1 MKFSTIL
8 ILSMLSY
15 ASCRVAK
22 HDIGPDEALKMIMP
36 VYQQLVAA
44 NIYHK
49 LVLGE
54 AVYNRAKAFK
64 LQKQQEA
71 TEAAAF
77 ANQRRDDN
85 GFLSPAD
92 LDNFKARAT
101 EYWQTLLK
109 KDVDYI
115 FRNLQWEH
123 EEVRENVLQM
133 AIAYGNVSFVK
144 DLLDRNTAKKQHFYV
159 SILTYR
165 HAQQL
170 SRQNSTEEADQIVE
184 LLFESNPMFR
194 TINSNRASDLIDTGF
209 ALIKVLD
216 YIRNN
221 DFPSFKQALNEGLNP
236 NTSIPHFGSFLTL
249 SIMSGCAKCVEAL
262 IDRGVDVN
270 ASITYSTAILL
281 NGVKKN
287 VNPYGY
293 TPLMYA
299 VADNQPRIITLLIES
314 GKASVTASYGT
325 DENGLPYHARA
336 VARAIPD
343 KVTRKSILSQLILTD
358 DEKTTYASITSG
370 KNFISAL
377 NEKKFSLVDAF
388 LLQRPHTNIVPDIVS
403 EKVYKPTSQ
412 ADELLDGE
420 LIRKDAK

>member
-8 ILSMLSY
+8 IFSMLSY

-281 NGVKKN
+281 NGVQKN

-299 VADNQPRIITLLIES
+299 VADNQPRIINLLVES

-325 DENGLPYHARA
+325 DENGIPYHARA

-343 KVTRKSILSQLILTD
+343 KNARIIILPKLILTD
-358 DEKTTYASITSG
+358 VEKTAYSRITNG

-377 NEKKFSLVDAF
+377 KSSNYALIDAF
-388 LLQRPHTNIVPDIVS
+388 LLLRPHTNIDPENIDTNVSADLNPICIDILTL
-403 EKVYKPTSQ
+403 EF
-412 ADELLDGE
+412 LL
-420 LIRKDAK
+420 

>member
-1 MKFSTIL
+1 MQ
-8 ILSMLSY
+8 
-15 ASCRVAK
+15 
-22 HDIGPDEALKMIMP
+22 DISPEQALKMIMP

-77 ANQRRDDN
+77 ANQRRDGN
-85 GFLSPAD
+85 GFLS
-92 LDNFKARAT
+92 R
-101 EYWQTLLK
+101 QTWTTSRPEQRSIGRLFSK
-109 KDVDYI
+109 
-115 FRNLQWEH
+115 RMSEH

-144 DLLDRNTAKKQHFYV
+144 DLLDKNTSKKQHFHV

-184 LLFESNPMFR
+184 HLFESNPMFR

-236 NTSIPHFGSFLTL
+236 NTLIPHFGSFLTL

-281 NGVKKN
+281 NGVQKN

-299 VADNQPRIITLLIES
+299 VADNQPRIINLLIES
-314 GKASVTASYGT
+314 GRASVSASYGT

-336 VARAIPD
+336 VARSIPD
-343 KVTRKSILSQLILTD
+343 ENVKKSILNNLILNEE
-358 DEKTTYASITSG
+358 EKTTYATKTNGNS
-370 KNFISAL
+370 FIKAVEASNYAL
-377 NEKKFSLVDAF
+377 IDAF
-388 LLQRPHTNIVPDIVS
+388 LLQRPRTSLVPSFFQVRKIFLNVSLEKIMRDENIKIH
-403 EKVYKPTSQ
+403 
-412 ADELLDGE
+412 G
-420 LIRKDAK
+420 I

>member
-8 ILSMLSY
+8 IFSMLSY

-281 NGVKKN
+281 KGVKKN

-299 VADNQPRIITLLIES
+299 VADNQPRIIKLLVES
-314 GKASVTASYGT
+314 GRASVTASYGT
-325 DENGLPYHARA
+325 DVTSLPYHARA
-336 VARAIPD
+336 VARAIQD
-343 KVTRKSILSQLILTD
+343 KETKRSILNQLILTD
-358 DEKTTYASITSG
+358 IEKSTYAAITKG
-370 KNFISAL
+370 KEFITTIKSKNYAL
-377 NEKKFSLVDAF
+377 IDAF
-388 LLQRPHTNIVPDIVS
+388 LLQRPHTNLVPEFICGHEYAS
-403 EKVYKPTSQ
+403 SLT
-412 ADELLDGE
+412 DETKQLLSTE
-420 LIRKDAK
+420 LIEYN

>member
-1 MKFSTIL
+1 MNLSTIL
-8 ILSMLSY
+8 IFTMISL

-22 HDIGPDEALKMIMP
+22 QDIDADEALKMIMP

-71 TEAAAF
+71 TEAAAL
-77 ANQRRDDN
+77 ANQRRDGS

-144 DLLDRNTAKKQHFYV
+144 DLLDKNTSKKQHFHV

-184 LLFESNPMFR
+184 HLFESNPMFR

-236 NTSIPHFGSFLTL
+236 NTLIPHFGSFLTL

-281 NGVKKN
+281 NGVQKN

-299 VADNQPRIITLLIES
+299 VADNQPRIINLLIES
-314 GKASVTASYGT
+314 GRASVSASYGT

-336 VARAIPD
+336 VARSIPD
-343 KVTRKSILSQLILTD
+343 ENVKKSILNNLILNEE
-358 DEKTTYASITSG
+358 EKTTYATKTNGNS
-370 KNFISAL
+370 FIKAVEASNYAL
-377 NEKKFSLVDAF
+377 IDAF
-388 LLQRPHTNIVPDIVS
+388 LLQRPRTSLVPSFFQVRKIFLNVSLEKIMRDENIKIH
-403 EKVYKPTSQ
+403 
-412 ADELLDGE
+412 G
-420 LIRKDAK
+420 I

>member
-1 MKFSTIL
+1 MNLSTIL
-8 ILSMLSY
+8 IFTMISL

-22 HDIGPDEALKMIMP
+22 QDIDADEALKMIMP

-71 TEAAAF
+71 TEAAAL
-77 ANQRRDDN
+77 ANQRRDGN

-92 LDNFKARAT
+92 LENFKAKAT

-144 DLLDRNTAKKQHFYV
+144 DLLDRNTSKKQHFYV

-184 LLFESNPMFR
+184 LLFEANPMFR

-299 VADNQPRIITLLIES
+299 VADYQPRIINLLVDS
-314 GKASVTASYGT
+314 GKASITASYGT
-325 DENGLPYHARA
+325 DVSGLPYHARA
-336 VARAIPD
+336 VARSIPD
-343 KVTRKSILSQLILTD
+343 KDVRILILATLVLTD
-358 DEKTTYASITSG
+358 IEKTTYSAITKG
-370 KNFISAL
+370 INFITAIKSTNYAL
-377 NEKKFSLVDAF
+377 IDAF
-388 LLQRPHTNIVPDIVS
+388 LLQRPHTSIVPDILDIKLSSLS
-403 EKVYKPTSQ
+403 EPVEKI
-412 ADELLDGE
+412 
-420 LIRKDAK
+420 IRSENFTIVNK

>member
-1 MKFSTIL
+1 MISL
-8 ILSMLSY
+8 
-15 ASCRVAK
+15 ASCRVPNQ
-22 HDIGPDEALKMIMP
+22 DIDADEALKMIMP

-71 TEAAAF
+71 TEAAAL
-77 ANQRRDDN
+77 ANQRRDDS

-92 LDNFKARAT
+92 LDNFKVRAT

-144 DLLDRNTAKKQHFYV
+144 DLLDRNTAKKQHFHV

-184 LLFESNPMFR
+184 LLFEANPMFR

-299 VADNQPRIITLLIES
+299 IADNQPRIINLLIES

-325 DENGLPYHARA
+325 DKNGLPYHARA
-336 VARAIPD
+336 VARSIPD
-343 KVTRKSILSQLILTD
+343 EVTRERALKLLILCD
-358 DEKTTYASITSG
+358 DEKPIYSNITQR
-370 KNFISAL
+370 KNFIGAL
-377 NEKKFSLVDAF
+377 KSNDYALIDAF
-388 LLQRPHTNIVPDIVS
+388 LLQRPHTSLVPDILDIKLSTLS
-403 EKVYKPTSQ
+403 EPVKTI
-412 ADELLDGE
+412 
-420 LIRKDAK
+420 IRSENFTIVNK

>member
-1 MKFSTIL
+1 
-8 ILSMLSY
+8 
-15 ASCRVAK
+15 
-22 HDIGPDEALKMIMP
+22 
-36 VYQQLVAA
+36 
-44 NIYHK
+44 
-49 LVLGE
+49 
-54 AVYNRAKAFK
+54 
-64 LQKQQEA
+64 
-71 TEAAAF
+71 
-77 ANQRRDDN
+77 
-85 GFLSPAD
+85 
-92 LDNFKARAT
+92 
-101 EYWQTLLK
+101 
-109 KDVDYI
+109 
-115 FRNLQWEH
+115 
-123 EEVRENVLQM
+123 
-133 AIAYGNVSFVK
+133 
-144 DLLDRNTAKKQHFYV
+144 LLDRNTSKKQHFYV

-184 LLFESNPMFR
+184 LLFEANPMFR

-287 VNPYGY
+287 VNLYGY

-325 DENGLPYHARA
+325 DVTGLPYHA
-336 VARAIPD
+336 
-343 KVTRKSILSQLILTD
+343 
-358 DEKTTYASITSG
+358 
-370 KNFISAL
+370 
-377 NEKKFSLVDAF
+377 
-388 LLQRPHTNIVPDIVS
+388 
-403 EKVYKPTSQ
+403 
-412 ADELLDGE
+412 
-420 LIRKDAK
+420 

>member
-1 MKFSTIL
+1 MISL
-8 ILSMLSY
+8 
-15 ASCRVAK
+15 ASCRVPNQ
-22 HDIGPDEALKMIMP
+22 DIDADEALKMIMP

-71 TEAAAF
+71 TEAAAL
-77 ANQRRDDN
+77 ANQRRDDS

-144 DLLDRNTAKKQHFYV
+144 DLLDRNTAKKQHFHV

-184 LLFESNPMFR
+184 LLFEANPMFR

-299 VADNQPRIITLLIES
+299 VADNQPRIINLLVES

-325 DENGLPYHARA
+325 DENGLPLHARA
-336 VARAIPD
+336 VARSIPD
-343 KVTRKSILSQLILTD
+343 EVTRKSILNQLILTD
-358 DEKTTYASITSG
+358 EEKTTYAAITNG
-370 KNFISAL
+370 KNFESAIKSSNHAL
-377 NEKKFSLVDAF
+377 IDAF
-388 LLQRPHTNIVPDIVS
+388 LLQRPHTSLVPDVI
-403 EKVYKPTSQ
+403 KTNLRIIDNCINK
-412 ADELLDGE
+412 LLE
-420 LIRKDAK
+420 CEFIIFEI

>member
-1 MKFSTIL
+1 MNISTIL
-8 ILSMLSY
+8 ILSMISLV
-15 ASCRVAK
+15 SCRVAK

-77 ANQRRDDN
+77 ANQRRDGN

-144 DLLDRNTAKKQHFYV
+144 DLLDRNTAKKQHFHV

-184 LLFESNPMFR
+184 LLFEANPMFR

-249 SIMSGCAKCVEAL
+249 SIMSGCVKCVEAL

-299 VADNQPRIITLLIES
+299 VADNQPRIINLLVES

-325 DENGLPYHARA
+325 DENGLPLHARA
-336 VARAIPD
+336 VARSIPD
-343 KVTRKSILSQLILTD
+343 EVTRKSILNQLILTD
-358 DEKTTYASITSG
+358 EEKIAYAEITNG
-370 KNFISAL
+370 KNFESAIKSSNHAL
-377 NEKKFSLVDAF
+377 IDAF
-388 LLQRPHTNIVPDIVS
+388 LLQRPHTNIVPKFISITVIDLNVKEILKS
-403 EKVYKPTSQ
+403 E
-412 ADELLDGE
+412 EI
-420 LIRKDAK
+420 LIKKH